1 MLSEFTSLLKTGPAW
16 AAFLEQKTVRGEL
29 LVPGEEEENQLRLMI
44 KLR

>member
-29 LVPGEEEENQLRLMI
+29 LVPGEEENQLRLMI